1 MNLELELCIISKVTS
16 NNFFLCKNFY
26 FVINKE
32 LLMKIL
38 INYRMHSIKYALL

>member
-26 FVINKE
+26 FVKE